1 MDKKKQFSWRA
12 FISFGLL
19 FSFFIIFFTGI
30 ILYLSPAGRIAHWIN
45 WTLIGLSKADWQAIH
60 TIFSYLFVILSIF
73 HLFTIN
79 WKVFISYI
87 KNKTK
92 NGINKKKELYS
103 SSILTILIFVGI
115 IYSIP
120 PFSSVMTFGEYLTES
135 WENKET
141 TPPIPHAELLTLVE
155 LSERLDSVSLEKIIR
170 KLDEKKIKY
179 NNTEEKLSEIGILNN
194 LPPIEIYNIITSK
207 NSSTGMAGSGL
218 GNMTLEKFAS
228 ENNKDISKILEV
240 LKKNGIKADKNQ
252 TLKDIASS
260 NDKAAKDIYE
270 LIK

>member
-19 FSFFIIFFTGI
+19 FSFIIIFFTGI
-30 ILYLSPAGRIAHWIN
+30 ILYLSPAGKIAHWVN
-45 WTLIGLSKADWQAIH
+45 WKLIGLSKEDWQALH
-60 TIFSYLFVILSIF
+60 TVFSYLFVILSIF
-73 HLFTIN
+73 HLFSIN

-92 NGINKKKELYS
+92 NGINKKKELYF

-135 WENKET
+135 WENKGTE
-141 TPPIPHAELLTLVE
+141 PPIPHAELLTLVE
-155 LSERLDSVSLEKIIR
+155 LSEHLNSVSIEKIIR
-170 KLDEKKIKY
+170 RLDEKKIKY
-179 NNTEEKLSEIGILNN
+179 NSTGENLSEIGILNN
-194 LPPIEIYNIITSK
+194 IPPIEIYNIITNKSH
-207 NSSTGMAGSGL
+207 TGMAGSGM
-218 GNMTLEKFAS
+218 GRMTLEEFAND
-228 ENNKDISKILEV
+228 NNKDISKILEV
-240 LKKNGIKADKNQ
+240 LNKNGIKADKGQ
-252 TLKDIASS
+252 TLKDIASA
-260 NDKAAKDIYE
+260 NDKAAQDIYE